1 MSTFLLTA
9 ITMLAF
15 AANSLL
21 CRLALA
27 EGLIDAGSFTL
38 VRLISGAITLIALL
52 VVRGQWKTDRPTSRF
67 RFFAGVALFGYAA
80 LFSFA
85 YLQLA
90 TGTGALLLFG
100 AVQLTLLAI
109 YWWQGE
115 RFQFLEIMPAEWV
128 RRKQSVVPR
137 MPPGGM
143 ARVGGM
149 FEQRN
154 ADHAPTGQGSAVI
167 YPRRPFAPGIGPG
180 IAVRVDQPAGARPLV
195 LAFAVGDTEGFVDPY
210 GHRSL
215 LGVAQRHR
223 AVGGEQLHFVIEP
236 GGVALARDPHRGLIR
251 EQWRAI
257 RRFPATPGA
266 QQPRRAVAGLKDA
279 FEGDPPGFLFGQFT
293 PKVVPVDQTM
303 GEPHSAVPIVIGH
316 FRRIGFERIVAR
328 VTCAVGVENRVKA
341 GLRPA
346 RVDVVREVT
355 SADLDPHAVRL
366 RGEGDCIRGPCG
378 GSGEQAEQDD
388 EEAGGDHA
396 ARDWRRVSGASQI
409 ARTPSA

>member
-115 RFQFLEIMPAEWV
+115 RFQFLEI
-128 RRKQSVVPR
+128 
-137 MPPGGM
+137 
-143 ARVGGM
+143 
-149 FEQRN
+149 
-154 ADHAPTGQGSAVI
+154 I
-167 YPRRPFAPGIGPG
+167 GIGLS
-180 IAVRVDQPAGARPLV
+180 IV
-195 LAFAVGDTEGFVDPY
+195 GFVWLMLPSATRPDICSALLMLISGVCWAAFTALGKQAPSPSS
-210 GHRSL
+210 GITWGFIAASIIGILLSPLMLSSIHLSL
-215 LGVAQRHR
+215 SGIL
-223 AVGGEQLHFVIEP
+223 
-236 GGVALARDPHRGLIR
+236 LAI
-251 EQWRAI
+251 
-257 RRFPATPGA
+257 T
-266 QQPRRAVAGLKDA
+266 
-279 FEGDPPGFLFGQFT
+279 
-293 PKVVPVDQTM
+293 
-303 GEPHSAVPIVIGH
+303 
-316 FRRIGFERIVAR
+316 
-328 VTCAVGVENRVKA
+328 
-341 GLRPA
+341 
-346 RVDVVREVT
+346 
-355 SADLDPHAVRL
+355 
-366 RGEGDCIRGPCG
+366 
-378 GSGEQAEQDD
+378 
-388 EEAGGDHA
+388 
-396 ARDWRRVSGASQI
+396 SGAI
-409 ARTPSA
+409 ASGLGYTFGIKSCASYLYFKPPSANFPCQPLLCC